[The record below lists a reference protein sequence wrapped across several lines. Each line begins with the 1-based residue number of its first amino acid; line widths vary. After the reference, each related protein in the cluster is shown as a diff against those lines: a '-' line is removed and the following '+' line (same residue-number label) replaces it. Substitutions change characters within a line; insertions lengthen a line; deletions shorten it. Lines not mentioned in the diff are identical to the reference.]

1 MMRSLFSGVA
11 GLKNHQTRMDVIG
24 NNIAN
29 VNTIGYKASRVTF
42 EDMLSQTLQG
52 ASSAGNGQGGTNP
65 MQVGLGSSVASIDTI
80 FTDGSTQSTGKQT
93 DMAISGNGFF
103 ILQAGS
109 NEVYTRAGD
118 FDFDEVGNLVVP
130 GSGYRVMGW
139 NVDSSGAIN
148 TGGSLSPIVI
158 SPTKVMPPK
167 ATTSIDYS
175 GNLTGSTT
183 AGVGTTAQTSID
195 TYDSLGEKHK
205 VTQNYLKTGDNTWLF
220 STSAANGNITA
231 GKYGIIKFKADGT
244 VESVKDITIP
254 TGTQTTA
261 LSFSSM
267 QLNNTASSLN
277 TITFNAVDSS
287 GVSQAY
293 TMEISNDTPY
303 DAGTT
308 DGQWSYTIKDSSGA
322 SVGTGTITCDKTS
335 ASYTISQTTPFA
347 ISGNNVTLSV
357 GTSVAPAT
365 STVVSYSQNGVASS
379 IPTSAVDFSAV
390 KLNNTSESTGTTYF
404 TAVDSD
410 GALHSYK
417 MTLTNTTPYDSAG
430 STNGVWG
437 YTISDASDTT
447 NASLGSGTVT
457 YDGTAYAFSP
467 ASVTLNGNS
476 VALSVSS
483 SSAPTAGT
491 TSLTASL
498 PYTVGTSLSDLAIT
512 PTNSSAAMTIS
523 RSSMNNITQYGGSDS
538 STVTAIDQNGYTA
551 GTLQKKTVDSSGTI
565 TGTFSNG
572 ETMKLA
578 QVALATFS
586 NPGGLTKV
594 GDSLYERSNNSG
606 EPQRGVA
613 GDGGRGSIAASSL
626 EMSNVDLSQEFSDM
640 IVTQRG
646 FQANSKII
654 TTSDEML
661 EILAN
666 LKR

>member
-231 GKYGIIKFKADGT
+231 GKYGIITFKADGT
-244 VESVKDITIP
+244 VDSIKDITVP
-254 TGTQTTA
+254 AGPTTA
-261 LSFSSM
+261 VAFSSM
-267 QLNNTASSLN
+267 SLNNTA
-277 TITFNAVDSS
+277 
-287 GVSQAY
+287 
-293 TMEISNDTPY
+293 
-303 DAGTT
+303 
-308 DGQWSYTIKDSSGA
+308 
-322 SVGTGTITCDKTS
+322 
-335 ASYTISQTTPFA
+335 
-347 ISGNNVTLSV
+347 
-357 GTSVAPAT
+357 
-365 STVVSYSQNGVASS
+365 
-379 IPTSAVDFSAV
+379 
-390 KLNNTSESTGTTYF
+390 ESTGTTYF

-430 STNGVWG
+430 PTNGVWG

-457 YDGTAYAFSP
+457 YDGADYAFSP

-483 SSAPTAGT
+483 SSAPTAGA

>member
-167 ATTSIDYS
+167 ATTGIDYS

-205 VTQNYLKTGDNTWLF
+205 VTQNYLKIGDNTWLYTN
-220 STSAANGNITA
+220 SVANGTITG
-231 GKYGIIKFKADGT
+231 GKYGIMTFKSDGT
-244 VESVKDITIP
+244 VDSVKDVTMGAVP
-254 TGTQTTA
+254 TATVT
-261 LSFSSM
+261 FSSM
-267 QLNNTASSLN
+267 SLNNTAAS
-277 TITFNAVDSS
+277 T
-287 GVSQAY
+287 
-293 TMEISNDTPY
+293 
-303 DAGTT
+303 GT
-308 DGQWSYTIKDSSGA
+308 SYFTAADSSGA
-322 SVGTGTITCDKTS
+322 
-335 ASYTISQTTPFA
+335 
-347 ISGNNVTLSV
+347 
-357 GTSVAPAT
+357 
-365 STVVSYSQNGVASS
+365 
-379 IPTSAVDFSAV
+379 
-390 KLNNTSESTGTTYF
+390 
-404 TAVDSD
+404 
-410 GALHSYK
+410 LHVYK
-417 MTLTNTTPYDSAG
+417 MTLTNTTPYAAG
-430 STNGVWG
+430 STDGEWS
-437 YTISDASDTT
+437 YTISDASDST
-447 NASLGSGTVT
+447 NASLGSGTITCDNGTGT
-457 YDGTAYAFSP
+457 YSFAP
-467 ASVTLNGNS
+467 ASATLNGSS
-476 VALSVSS
+476 VALAVGT
-483 SSAPTAGT
+483 SSAPTAGA
-491 TSLTASL
+491 TSMTASV
-498 PYTVGTSLSDLAIT
+498 PYTVGASLSDLAIT
-512 PTNSSAAMTIS
+512 PTNSAAAMTVS
-523 RSSMNNITQYGGSDS
+523 LASMNNITQYGGSDS

>member
-65 MQVGLGSSVASIDTI
+65 MQVGLGSAVASIDTI

-103 ILQAGS
+103 ILQVGS
-109 NEVYTRAGD
+109 NEMYTRAGD

-139 NVDSSGAIN
+139 NADSSGVIN

-167 ATTSIDYS
+167 ASTSIDYS
-175 GNLTGSTT
+175 GNLAAS
-183 AGVGTTAQTSID
+183 AGVGSTAQTSID
-195 TYDSLGEKHK
+195 TFDSLGEKHK

-220 STSAANGNITA
+220 TNNVANGTLTS
-231 GKYGIIKFKADGT
+231 GKYGIMTFKADGT
-244 VESVKDITIP
+244 VDSIKDINMGAVP
-254 TGTQTTA
+254 TATVT
-261 LSFSSM
+261 FSSM
-267 QLNNTASSLN
+267 SLNNTAASTGTSYF
-277 TITFNAVDSS
+277 TAADSS
-287 GVSQAY
+287 GTLHVY
-293 TMEISNDTPY
+293 KMTMTNTTPY
-303 DAGTT
+303 VAGTT
-308 DGQWSYTIKDSSGA
+308 DGTWS
-322 SVGTGTITCDKTS
+322 
-335 ASYTISQTTPFA
+335 
-347 ISGNNVTLSV
+347 
-357 GTSVAPAT
+357 
-365 STVVSYSQNGVASS
+365 
-379 IPTSAVDFSAV
+379 
-390 KLNNTSESTGTTYF
+390 
-404 TAVDSD
+404 
-410 GALHSYK
+410 
-417 MTLTNTTPYDSAG
+417 
-430 STNGVWG
+430 
-437 YTISDASDTT
+437 YTISDAADTT
-447 NASLGSGTVT
+447 NASLGTGTITCNNGSGN
-457 YDGTAYAFSP
+457 YSFSP

-476 VALSVSS
+476 VALAIGTSTV
-483 SSAPTAGT
+483 PTAGN
-491 TSLTASL
+491 TSMTASL

-512 PTNSSAAMTIS
+512 PANSAAAMTVS
-523 RSSMNNITQYGGSDS
+523 LASMNNITQYGGSDT
-538 STVTAIDQNGYTA
+538 STVTAIDQDGYTS

-572 ETMKLA
+572 ETMKLG

-586 NPGGLTKV
+586 NPAGLTKA
-594 GDSLYERSNNSG
+594 GDSLYEKSNNSG
-606 EPQRGVA
+606 EPQRGAA
-613 GDGGRGSIAASSL
+613 GDGGRGKISASSL